1 MKKNHLCL
9 ISVAVLAAGCTS
21 YRHPEPVQAKDA
33 LKHAMT
39 EQNKVGALAT
49 VPKSVQSELLQ
60 MNRPPQAISMPEQR
74 LRIAAHDVEAVE
86 FFGSL
91 FKGSRYSVAVHPGVG
106 GLVSVEL
113 KDVTLPE
120 VLAVVGDMYG
130 FDVQRK
136 GNVFHVYPAGLRT
149 ETIPVN
155 YLMMSRRGLS
165 RTSVSTGGVTANDN
179 NSNNSSVDNANGNSS
194 GSNNSSNGSSGSNSS
209 NGTRIETDTNSDY
222 WTDLRTSL
230 EMLIGSGDGRAV
242 ITSPQAGLVTIR
254 AYPKEL
260 KAVREFLS
268 QSETHLKRQVVL
280 EARILEVALNE

>member
-120 VLAVVGDMYG
+120 VLAVVGEMYG

-179 NSNNSSVDNANGNSS
+179 N
-194 GSNNSSNGSSGSNSS
+194 
-209 NGTRIETDTNSDY
+209 
-222 WTDLRTSL
+222 
-230 EMLIGSGDGRAV
+230 
-242 ITSPQAGLVTIR
+242 
-254 AYPKEL
+254 
-260 KAVREFLS
+260 
-268 QSETHLKRQVVL
+268 
-280 EARILEVALNE
+280 

>member
-1 MKKNHLCL
+1 M
-9 ISVAVLAAGCTS
+9 
-21 YRHPEPVQAKDA
+21 PEP
-33 LKHAMT
+33 
-39 EQNKVGALAT
+39 
-49 VPKSVQSELLQ
+49 
-60 MNRPPQAISMPEQR
+60 R
-74 LRIAAHDVEAVE
+74 LRIAAHDVDAVE

-91 FKGSRYSVAVHPGVG
+91 FKGSRYSVAVHPGG
-106 GLVSVEL
+106 GPDLGRAQ
-113 KDVTLPE
+113 DVTLTE

-179 NSNNSSVDNANGNSS
+179 NGNSNSFDNANG
-194 GSNNSSNGSSGSNSS
+194 SNNSTSNSNRSSNGSSNSDS

-222 WTDLRTSL
+222 WTDLRDTL
-230 EMLIGSGDGRAV
+230 QTLIGSGDGRAV

-260 KAVREFLS
+260 KAVREFLN
-268 QSETHLKRQVVL
+268 QSESHLKRQVVL
-280 EARILEVALNE
+280 EARILEVALNEGYEQG